1 MRMWGHRVT
10 CKQQGEVWGTL
21 ICAVHSHWPHIL
33 HSGSLGQGGLSKL
46 KASHRFEGGQIFSSW
61 ILRLTVFRVRSF
73 FPFSHTPIWRGE
85 KGKASNPH
93 IHTRIQNGLN
103 MLLQRV
109 YFLWFSQ
116 LTNPAMYS
124 GLELPCEKSCP
135 SLLGANW
142 SLSPARAGAEA
153 PVAVSA
159 ADLLLL
165 PCSSSVVALP
175 SDLSAINSGVSQEM

>member
-1 MRMWGHRVT
+1 
-10 CKQQGEVWGTL
+10 
-21 ICAVHSHWPHIL
+21 
-33 HSGSLGQGGLSKL
+33 
-46 KASHRFEGGQIFSSW
+46 
-61 ILRLTVFRVRSF
+61 
-73 FPFSHTPIWRGE
+73 
-85 KGKASNPH
+85 
-93 IHTRIQNGLN
+93 
-103 MLLQRV
+103 
-109 YFLWFSQ
+109 
-116 LTNPAMYS
+116 MYS

-175 SDLSAINSGVSQEM
+175 SDLCAINSGVSQEM